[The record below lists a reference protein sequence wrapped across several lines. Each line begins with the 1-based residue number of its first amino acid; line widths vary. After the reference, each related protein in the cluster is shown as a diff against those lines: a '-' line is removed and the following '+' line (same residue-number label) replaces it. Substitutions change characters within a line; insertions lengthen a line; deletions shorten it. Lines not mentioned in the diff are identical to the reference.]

1 MWPCVLTYSL
11 GPHCG
16 PGSGLQGGGQVL
28 AGAYGPIVYFQMVN
42 CRFCEF
48 LLLLV
53 SH

>member
-28 AGAYGPIVYFQMVN
+28 AGAYGPRWREMGS
-42 CRFCEF
+42 
-48 LLLLV
+48 L
-53 SH
+53 